1 MTQVTA
7 VLHYL
12 QRHKEGITSLDA
24 YSGKVCDDDGNTIII
39 TRLSDIIYK
48 LRRDGYKLSNVE
60 EKYVN
65 KNGNESRYVRYRLV
79 PDPMEKSN
87 EKTKVHFYK

>member
-1 MTQVTA
+1 M
-7 VLHYL
+7 
-12 QRHKEGITSLDA
+12 DA
-24 YSGKVCDDDGNTIII
+24 YSGKVCDDDGNPIVI

-48 LRRDGYKLSNVE
+48 LRRDGYNLSNME

-65 KNGNESRYVRYRLV
+65 KNGNESRYVRYRLI
-79 PDPMEKSN
+79 PDPMEKPN